1 MRAVILTILITT
13 ILGGCVSSK
22 LPQPDWIAG
31 ASGEF
36 PSTDYLLG
44 RGQANSQEDA
54 KDRARADIAK
64 VFQVTMTVASNDV
77 QSFTTHST
85 NDPSADN
92 PTEKDHLAN
101 RSAGIFEGSYSRRIT
116 AHTEQVV
123 RGIQIV
129 EQWQD
134 PATRSYHA
142 LAILPRAQ
150 AATSFRQ
157 ELDELDRATAL
168 HIDHAQSS
176 QDLFLKIA
184 AASLA
189 LESQQAREAV
199 QKSLQIVDVSGRGIS
214 SNLNSAQLKSNLGS
228 LLQRVK
234 LAPDIAADV
243 PQGFA
248 EIINGALAHA
258 GYLLEEKKQAEFI
271 VRARINLSDL
281 GQQGGW
287 YWQRGNLEITLIEAA
302 SGRVRGTK
310 SWLIKSSAPDKASA
324 IKRALGHAETVLKN
338 ELGQAIINMA
348 IGKI

>member
-1 MRAVILTILITT
+1 MRAVILTLLIA
-13 ILGGCVSSK
+13 IISGGCVSSK
-22 LPQPDWIAG
+22 LPQPDWITG

-36 PSTDYLLG
+36 TSTGYLLG

-64 VFQVTMTVASNDV
+64 VFQVTMTVASDDV
-77 QSFTTHST
+77 QSFKTRST
-85 NDPSADN
+85 NDPSANN
-92 PTEKDHLAN
+92 PIENDHLAN
-101 RSAGIFEGSYSRRIT
+101 RSTGIFEGSYSRRIT

-129 EQWQD
+129 RQWQD

-142 LAILPRAQ
+142 LAVLPRAQ

-157 ELDELDRATAL
+157 ELDELDKMTTL

-176 QDLFLKIA
+176 KDLFLKIA

-199 QKSLQIVDVSGRGIS
+199 QKSLQIVDVSGRGIP
-214 SNLNSAQLKSNLGS
+214 SNLSSAQVRSNLVG
-228 LLQRVK
+228 LLRRVK
-234 LAPDIAADV
+234 LASNIPTDA

-258 GYLLEEKKQAEFI
+258 GYLLEEKKQAEYI
-271 VRARINLSDL
+271 VRAHINLTDL

-287 YWQRGNLEITLIEAA
+287 YWQRGNLEIILVEAA

-310 SWLIKSSAPDKASA
+310 NWLIKSSAPDRASA
-324 IKRALGHAETVLKN
+324 IKRALGLSETVLKN